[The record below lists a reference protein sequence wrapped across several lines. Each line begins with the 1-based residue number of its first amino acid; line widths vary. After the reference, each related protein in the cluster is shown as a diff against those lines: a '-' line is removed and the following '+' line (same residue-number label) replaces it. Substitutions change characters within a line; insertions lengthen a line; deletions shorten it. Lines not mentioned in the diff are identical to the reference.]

1 MSKHPD
7 ITAALAPLADRDLHF
22 PIKPKIVDDLTFF
35 AMPDGLGVQIR
46 GLDKTI
52 IFRGKLVDTAIKWLL
67 SSLDGTLTAEEIV
80 TSRPAACAPA
90 EIVEA
95 LLLLFR
101 KGVICE
107 KATIEANS
115 GVKKDD
121 EIMRRQM
128 LFWGRQVGATRSNES
143 GAQTLQKLRNQ
154 KIVLLGNGLFGA
166 VTYDL
171 LTRSGCEVEAVLDW
185 NSDRFLSQSIV
196 ERKPKALR
204 ALDDS
209 RSTVEAALNEW
220 LPVADLLVT
229 SLRNSPTSLL
239 ESVNRL
245 CIRYDCKWLQGHDN
259 SSTVE
264 IGPSVEPYSTGCYT
278 CMNIRR
284 RSAHDFAIEEAL
296 YDAHLNEKQSGDEPI
311 GESIASATLAA
322 SILCEEAIRILTTIQ
337 MPAFHNAV
345 LTLTRDGAFELNRFK
360 RLPKCPDC
368 YRGMHASFVEKETT
382 HRGR

>member
-1 MSKHPD
+1 MSEHPD
-7 ITAALAPLADRDLHF
+7 IMTALAPFADRNLQF
-22 PIKPKIVDDLTFF
+22 PNKPKIVDDLTIFP
-35 AMPDGLGVQIR
+35 MPDGLGAQVR

-67 SSLDGTLTAEEIV
+67 SSLNGTLTPEEIV
-80 TSRPAACAPA
+80 TSRPAACSPA
-90 EIVEA
+90 DIAEA

-107 KATIEANS
+107 TASAEANA
-115 GVKKDD
+115 GVKADD
-121 EIMRRQM
+121 EIMRRQI
-128 LFWGRQVGATRSNES
+128 LFWGRQVGATRSNKNGE
-143 GAQTLQKLRNQ
+143 QTLQKLRNQ

-166 VTYDL
+166 AAYDL
-171 LTRSGCEVEAVLDW
+171 LTRSGCEIEAVLDW

-196 ERKPKALR
+196 ELKPKVLR
-204 ALDDS
+204 SLDDS
-209 RSTVEAALNEW
+209 QSGAEAALNEW

-229 SLRNSPTSLL
+229 ALRNTPSSLL

-245 CIRYDCKWLQGHDN
+245 CIRHDCKWLHGHDN

-264 IGPSVEPYSTGCYT
+264 IGPSIDPYATGCYS
-278 CMNIRR
+278 CMRIRQT
-284 RSAHDFAIEEAL
+284 STHDYAIEEAM
-296 YDAHLNEKQSGDEPI
+296 YDAQLNQKQSGDEPL

-322 SILCEEAIRILTTIQ
+322 SILCEEAIRILTIIQ
-337 MPAFHNAV
+337 IPAYHNAV

-368 YRGMHASFVEKETT
+368 YRGKHASFVEKETT
-382 HRGR
+382 NRIR